1 MVAKIGENF
10 NVSEDDKVV
19 ENFYMENFVDINDW
33 LKGVTP
39 SPVIFFYDG
48 RQFDEKDEK
57 QKEGD
62 PEVKMA
68 FGTRSRLPPGSPT
81 CSDFVL
87 FWDLV
92 LSSAVGRLSGQGR
105 LLFKDRQDHQPQGG
119 TRHHPVV
126 W

>member
-33 LKGVTP
+33 LKGVMP

-81 CSDFVL
+81 CSDCFFL
-87 FWDLV
+87 C
-92 LSSAVGRLSGQGR
+92 VGFEQRRRTPFGARSPT
-105 LLFKDRQDHQPQGG
+105 F
-119 TRHHPVV
+119 
-126 W
+126 